1 MTDSETEPPIRVL
14 LLFKNRLLREALSR
28 LCRKR
33 EDLLLVKAMDYSDSV
48 ASCLVDDPPYEVL
61 VLDFL
66 DRRFLT
72 SLSALR
78 HQQSNEFKPILIDM
92 QDDAQEFLAAVR
104 AGVLGYLLKN
114 ASGSEVIA
122 AIGAIH
128 KHEAVCPSH
137 LCAHLFQQYARGSC
151 VAEVWTAQPSHELT
165 LRQRQL
171 MNLVAKGL
179 TNKEIAAQLNLS
191 EFTVRNH
198 IHRILKQVEVSSRQE
213 AVRVVRAQGL
223 TVPQ

>member
-1 MTDSETEPPIRVL
+1 MADSETEPPIRVL
-14 LLFKNRLLREALSR
+14 LLFKNRLLREALNR
-28 LCRKR
+28 LCRKQ
-33 EDLLLVKAMDYSDSV
+33 EDLLLVKAMEYSDSV
-48 ASCLVDDPPYEVL
+48 TSCLLDPQYEVL
-61 VLDFL
+61 VLDFF

-78 HQQSNEFKPILIDM
+78 HQQSNGFKPILIDM

-128 KHEAVCPSH
+128 KHEVVCPSH
-137 LCAHLFQQYARGSC
+137 LCAYLFQQYARGSC
-151 VAEVWTAQPSHELT
+151 AAEVQTAQPSRELT

-223 TVPQ
+223 TAPQ

>member
-1 MTDSETEPPIRVL
+1 MKDSETEPPIRVL
-14 LLFKNRLLREALSR
+14 LLFKTRLLREALKR

-33 EDLLLVKAMDYSDSV
+33 EDLLMVEVMEYSDSV
-48 ASCLVDDPPYEVL
+48 TPCLLDSRYEVL
-61 VLDFL
+61 LLDFL

-78 HQQSNEFKPILIDM
+78 RQQSNGFKTILIDM
-92 QDDAQEFLAAVR
+92 QDDPQEFLAAVR

-114 ASGSEVIA
+114 ASGSEVLA

-128 KHEAVCPSH
+128 KQEVVCPSH

-151 VAEVWTAQPSHELT
+151 AAEVRTAQPSHELT

-179 TNKEIAAQLNLS
+179 TNKEIAVQLSLS

-198 IHRILKQVEVSSRQE
+198 IHRILRQVEVSSRQE
-213 AVRVVRAQGL
+213 AVRVVPEQGL
-223 TVPQ
+223 TVTQ